1 MPKSFNGTNFLL
13 ITSFLIIFSSSFV
26 SAIPTDSGSPL
37 THTIATNYS
46 EVNVNNSEYW
56 DGNAWDNDR
65 WVFTSGDTMTGI
77 LNMGSNVVRFTGGD
91 IKGDGTTSST
101 WKIQS
106 AGTGDATLSFDRDGT
121 RTLQYSTV
129 SSKFFLSHGLTMAGS
144 SNIQGTLG
152 LSYPG
157 VAKTDT
163 DFITLTNS
171 RSIEDNDGTGTGIK
185 FKQYDYEFHVSPTSR
200 DAGRIVVK
208 TENDWNTT
216 ATTRDSQMSFAIAR
230 DGVLI
235 DAVDLHQ
242 KAFIEAVRP
251 YKEID
256 ENYHMKY
263 LNGIPTKKKLEKL
276 GFNTD
281 LIEEI
286 NCKKQEATFKLI
298 KEIINPI
305 EVVTNVIMEIKKR
318 KIPFAVC
325 SNSIRKSIELF
336 LEYANIDGE
345 EFIISNQ
352 DVINPKPDPEM
363 YLKAMQLL
371 QFSKEEILIVEDSPV
386 GIQAAQ
392 AAGGILCKVANPYD
406 LNKVINMLD
415 ELNK

>member
-1 MPKSFNGTNFLL
+1 MIK
-13 ITSFLIIFSSSFV
+13 
-26 SAIPTDSGSPL
+26 AIL
-37 THTIATNYS
+37 
-46 EVNVNNSEYW
+46 
-56 DGNAWDNDR
+56 
-65 WVFTSGDTMTGI
+65 
-77 LNMGSNVVRFTGGD
+77 
-91 IKGDGTTSST
+91 
-101 WKIQS
+101 
-106 AGTGDATLSFDRDGT
+106 FD
-121 RTLQYSTV
+121 L
-129 SSKFFLSHGLTMAGS
+129 
-144 SNIQGTLG
+144 
-152 LSYPG
+152 
-157 VAKTDT
+157 
-163 DFITLTNS
+163 
-171 RSIEDNDGTGTGIK
+171 
-185 FKQYDYEFHVSPTSR
+185 
-200 DAGRIVVK
+200 
-208 TENDWNTT
+208 
-216 ATTRDSQMSFAIAR
+216 